1 MEILVKQ
8 RLEASYELDAIATIY
23 RDAKGRFSIAV
34 NPDPNRQ
41 GDEYFKLY
49 NNAKKSAATKVARIM
64 FRSAKYV
71 YHNANQ
77 GKDNWILNTKEK
89 KYIIKAFAKKN
100 PAFYNGQYT
109 YWQYAIAQFNLE
121 KGLDYEKTFKNVGK
135 KLKYPKYLPFD
146 LKMPNYTKLEE

>member
-1 MEILVKQ
+1 MEILAKQ
-8 RLEASYELDAIATIY
+8 RLEASYELDAMATIY

-71 YHNANQ
+71 YHTNYD
-77 GKDNWILNTKEK
+77 GKEDWILNAKEK
-89 KYIIKAFAKKN
+89 KYLVTALKKKAKHPYEEYTNWQKAILLFNDEKDLDQEKTLKN
-100 PAFYNGQYT
+100 LLPKPKYKNYLP
-109 YWQYAIAQFNLE
+109 FNLE
-121 KGLDYEKTFKNVGK
+121 
-135 KLKYPKYLPFD
+135 
-146 LKMPNYTKLEE
+146 MPDYTKLGE